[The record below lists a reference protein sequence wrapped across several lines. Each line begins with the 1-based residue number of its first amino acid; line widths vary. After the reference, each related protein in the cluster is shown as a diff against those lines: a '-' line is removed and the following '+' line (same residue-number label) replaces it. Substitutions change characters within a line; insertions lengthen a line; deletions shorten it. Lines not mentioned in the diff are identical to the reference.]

1 MLIGRVI
8 GNVVATKKN
17 LKLDGE
23 KLLLVQPLEL
33 SGAAKGAP
41 IIAIDRMNAG
51 SKDRVLYT
59 QDGRTAQQ
67 ILGRG
72 TAGVDAA
79 IFYQITKDIEAQ
91 VNVENIFGADY
102 FPTAHSDNNIAPGAP
117 TNVKAAI
124 RFGF

>member
-8 GNVVATKKN
+8 GNIVATRKN

-33 SGAAKGAP
+33 SGVSKGTP
-41 IIAIDRMNAG
+41 IIAIDRMGAG
-51 SKDRVLYT
+51 PKERVLYT

-67 ILGRG
+67 VLGRG

-79 IFYQITKDIEAQ
+79 ILGVVDEID
-91 VNVENIFGADY
+91 FGVVPSERA
-102 FPTAHSDNNIAPGAP
+102 
-117 TNVKAAI
+117 
-124 RFGF
+124 

>member
-8 GNVVATKKN
+8 GNIVATKKN

-33 SGAAKGAP
+33 SGAAKGTP
-41 IIAIDRMNAG
+41 IIAIDRMGAG
-51 SKDRVLYT
+51 PKERVLYT

-79 IFYQITKDIEAQ
+79 ILGVIDEID
-91 VNVENIFGADY
+91 FGT
-102 FPTAHSDNNIAPGAP
+102 PAH
-117 TNVKAAI
+117 V
-124 RFGF
+124 

>member
-1 MLIGRVI
+1 MLIGRVM

-51 SKDRVLYT
+51 PLDRVLYT

-79 IFYQITKDIEAQ
+79 ILGVIDEID
-91 VNVENIFGADY
+91 FGGQD
-102 FPTAHSDNNIAPGAP
+102 HG
-117 TNVKAAI
+117 
-124 RFGF
+124 

>member
-8 GNVVATKKN
+8 GNVVSTRKN

-23 KLLLVQPLEL
+23 KLLLVQPLDL
-33 SGAAKGAP
+33 GGAAKGTP
-41 IIAIDRMNAG
+41 LIAIDRMGAG
-51 SKDRVLYT
+51 PTERVLYT

-79 IFYQITKDIEAQ
+79 VLGVIDEID
-91 VNVENIFGADY
+91 FGPQGSSERA
-102 FPTAHSDNNIAPGAP
+102 
-117 TNVKAAI
+117 
-124 RFGF
+124 

>member
-23 KLLLVQPLEL
+23 KLLLVQPLDL
-33 SGAAKGAP
+33 SGAAKGVP
-41 IIAIDRMNAG
+41 LIAIDRMGAG
-51 SKDRVLYT
+51 PREKVLYT

-79 IFYQITKDIEAQ
+79 VLGVIDEIDYPQ
-91 VNVENIFGADY
+91 V
-102 FPTAHSDNNIAPGAP
+102 S
-117 TNVKAAI
+117 
-124 RFGF
+124 

>member
-8 GNVVATKKN
+8 GNVVATKKD

-33 SGAAKGAP
+33 SGAPKGTP
-41 IIAIDRMNAG
+41 LIAIDRMSAG
-51 SKDRVLYT
+51 SRDQVLYT

-72 TAGVDAA
+72 TAGIDAA
-79 IFYQITKDIEAQ
+79 ILGVIDE
-91 VNVENIFGADY
+91 VDFGPPAVPN
-102 FPTAHSDNNIAPGAP
+102 PT
-117 TNVKAAI
+117 V
-124 RFGF
+124 

>member
-23 KLLLVQPLEL
+23 KLLLIQPLDL
-33 SGAAKGAP
+33 SGAAKGVP
-41 IIAIDRMNAG
+41 LIAIDRMGAG
-51 SKDRVLYT
+51 PKERVLYT

-79 IFYQITKDIEAQ
+79 VLGVVDEID
-91 VNVENIFGADY
+91 FGG
-102 FPTAHSDNNIAPGAP
+102 PG
-117 TNVKAAI
+117 
-124 RFGF
+124 

>member
-1 MLIGRVI
+1 MLIGRVV

-33 SGAAKGAP
+33 SGAAKGTP
-41 IIAIDRMNAG
+41 IIAVDRTGAG
-51 SKDRVLYT
+51 PKERVLYT

-72 TAGVDAA
+72 TAGIDAA
-79 IFYQITKDIEAQ
+79 ILAVIDEID
-91 VNVENIFGADY
+91 FGG
-102 FPTAHSDNNIAPGAP
+102 PAPVA
-117 TNVKAAI
+117 
-124 RFGF
+124 

>member
-23 KLLLVQPLEL
+23 KLLLVQPLDL
-33 SGAAKGAP
+33 SGAARGVP
-41 IIAIDRMNAG
+41 LIAIDRMGAG
-51 SKDRVLYT
+51 PKEKVLYT

-79 IFYQITKDIEAQ
+79 VLGVIDDID
-91 VNVENIFGADY
+91 FGG
-102 FPTAHSDNNIAPGAP
+102 TG
-117 TNVKAAI
+117 
-124 RFGF
+124 

>member
-23 KLLLVQPLEL
+23 KLLLVQPLDL
-33 SGAAKGAP
+33 SGAAKSVP
-41 IIAIDRMNAG
+41 LIAIDLMGAG
-51 SKDRVLYT
+51 PKEKVLYT

-79 IFYQITKDIEAQ
+79 ILGVVDE
-91 VNVENIFGADY
+91 VDFGV
-102 FPTAHSDNNIAPGAP
+102 PSNG
-117 TNVKAAI
+117 
-124 RFGF
+124 

>member
-8 GNVVATKKN
+8 GNIVATRKN

-33 SGAAKGAP
+33 SGASRGAP
-41 IIAIDRMNAG
+41 IIAIDRMSAG
-51 SKDRVLYT
+51 PRDRVLYT

-79 IFYQITKDIEAQ
+79 ILGVIDEI
-91 VNVENIFGADY
+91 DY
-102 FPTAHSDNNIAPGAP
+102 GPQAVVDPPA
-117 TNVKAAI
+117 
-124 RFGF
+124 

>member
-1 MLIGRVI
+1 MLIGRVV
-8 GNVVATKKN
+8 GNVVATKKD

-41 IIAIDRMNAG
+41 IIAIDRMGAG
-51 SKDRVLYT
+51 PKERVLYT

-72 TAGVDAA
+72 TAGIDAA
-79 IFYQITKDIEAQ
+79 ILGVIDEID
-91 VNVENIFGADY
+91 FG
-102 FPTAHSDNNIAPGAP
+102 PPAPAP
-117 TNVKAAI
+117 VAKA
-124 RFGF
+124 

>member
-8 GNVVATKKN
+8 GNVVATKKS

-33 SGAAKGAP
+33 SGASKGVP
-41 IIAIDRMNAG
+41 IIAIDRTGAG
-51 SKDRVLYT
+51 PKERVLYT

-72 TAGVDAA
+72 VSGVDAA
-79 IFYQITKDIEAQ
+79 ILGVIDEIDF
-91 VNVENIFGADY
+91 NHG
-102 FPTAHSDNNIAPGAP
+102 
-117 TNVKAAI
+117 
-124 RFGF
+124 

>member
-33 SGAAKGAP
+33 SGASKGTP
-41 IIAIDRMNAG
+41 IIAIDRMGAG
-51 SKDRVLYT
+51 PKERVLYT

-79 IFYQITKDIEAQ
+79 ILGVIDEIDFS
-91 VNVENIFGADY
+91 NG
-102 FPTAHSDNNIAPGAP
+102 
-117 TNVKAAI
+117 
-124 RFGF
+124 

>member
-1 MLIGRVI
+1 MLIGRVV

-33 SGAAKGAP
+33 SGASKGTP
-41 IIAIDRMNAG
+41 ILAIDRTGAG
-51 SKDRVLYT
+51 PKERVLYT

-79 IFYQITKDIEAQ
+79 ILGVIDEID
-91 VNVENIFGADY
+91 FGA
-102 FPTAHSDNNIAPGAP
+102 
-117 TNVKAAI
+117 KAAPEPKP
-124 RFGF
+124 

>member
-1 MLIGRVI
+1 LLIGRVI

-33 SGAAKGAP
+33 SGASKGAP
-41 IIAIDRMNAG
+41 IIAIDRTGAG
-51 SKDRVLYT
+51 PKERVLYT

-72 TAGVDAA
+72 ASGVDAA
-79 IFYQITKDIEAQ
+79 ILGVIDEIDF
-91 VNVENIFGADY
+91 NHG
-102 FPTAHSDNNIAPGAP
+102 
-117 TNVKAAI
+117 
-124 RFGF
+124 

>member
-33 SGAAKGAP
+33 SGASKGAP
-41 IIAIDRMNAG
+41 IIAIDRIG
-51 SKDRVLYT
+51 VGPKERVLYT

-72 TAGVDAA
+72 VSGVDAA
-79 IFYQITKDIEAQ
+79 IL
-91 VNVENIFGADY
+91 GAIDEIDY
-102 FPTAHSDNNIAPGAP
+102 RHG
-117 TNVKAAI
+117 
-124 RFGF
+124 

>member
-8 GNVVATKKN
+8 GNIVATQKN

-23 KLLLVQPLEL
+23 KLLLIQPLDL
-33 SGAAKGAP
+33 SGADKGTP
-41 IIAIDRMNAG
+41 LVAIDRMGAG
-51 SKDRVLYT
+51 PKERVLYT

-79 IFYQITKDIEAQ
+79 ILGVIDEID
-91 VNVENIFGADY
+91 FGT
-102 FPTAHSDNNIAPGAP
+102 TAHG
-117 TNVKAAI
+117 
-124 RFGF
+124 

>member
-23 KLLLVQPLEL
+23 KLLLVQPLDL
-33 SGAAKGAP
+33 SGAAKGVP
-41 IIAIDRMNAG
+41 LIAIDRMGAG
-51 SKDRVLYT
+51 PKERVLYT

-79 IFYQITKDIEAQ
+79 VLGVVDEID
-91 VNVENIFGADY
+91 FGG
-102 FPTAHSDNNIAPGAP
+102 PG
-117 TNVKAAI
+117 
-124 RFGF
+124 